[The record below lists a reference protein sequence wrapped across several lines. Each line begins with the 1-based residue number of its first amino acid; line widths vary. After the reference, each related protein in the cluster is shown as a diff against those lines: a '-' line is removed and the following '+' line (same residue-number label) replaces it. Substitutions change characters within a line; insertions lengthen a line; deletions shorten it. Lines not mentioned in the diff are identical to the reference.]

1 MSTFSKMKT
10 LQFNFN
16 DETIEWQLYLSSCFS
31 FVRCNHYLFI
41 NRFGHANI
49 ITRKFELMFEDI
61 HQCDEDYLFFRRLK
75 KSAQTYTNSCEKS
88 KLTSNPT

>member
-16 DETIEWQLYLSSCFS
+16 NETVEWQLQLSSCFS
-31 FVRCNHYLFI
+31 FVRCNHFHFI

-49 ITRKFELMFEDI
+49 ITRKFELLFDDVLKS
-61 HQCDEDYLFFRRLK
+61 DEDYLFFRELK
-75 KSAQTYTNSCEKS
+75 KSAKVYS
-88 KLTSNPT
+88 